1 MKLSPIPV
9 TMMAG
14 LFSRPCLSFAP
25 AMLSSATRRHV
36 TSSTKLFADAATAS
50 STEGTKAA
58 AAPAKKK
65 IRTRRILSG
74 VQPTGSLHLGN
85 YLGAIKQWV
94 EFQDTGRFAEAES
107 LEGEEFKDDPNVEIV
122 NENFFCVVDLH
133 AITVPQDPSELE
145 ESTLASAA
153 LYIAAGIDPTKS
165 KVFVQSHV
173 SAHAELAWLLNCAT
187 PMNWLER
194 MIQFK
199 DKAKKA
205 GTESV
210 GVGLF
215 TYPILMAA
223 DILLYQAD
231 RVPVGEDQRQHLE
244 LARDIVRRFNGE
256 YCKGNPY
263 KKRCKKAGIPSFPA
277 FTEPEAMIVKAGGAR
292 VMSLADGTNK
302 MSKSDPADGSR
313 INVLDPPKVIRDKIK
328 RCKTDS
334 LPGVEWDNPDR
345 PESTNLLNIY
355 LAVQPGRTKDDILE
369 EVKDMKWGD
378 FKPVLAEAVVAHLEP
393 IQKKYAEVRADEEYL
408 RSVLKEGAD
417 AADEIAQRTLK
428 SAKVAMGFSVPK

>member
-1 MKLSPIPV
+1 MILAI
-9 TMMAG
+9 AG
-14 LFSRPCLSFAP
+14 LSSRPCRSFAP
-25 AMLSSATRRHV
+25 TLIRSYTTTTTS
-36 TSSTKLFADAATAS
+36 TSSRLFSTTA
-50 STEGTKAA
+50 EVDEKQA
-58 AAPAKKK
+58 AAPSPKKV
-65 IRTRRILSG
+65 RTRRILSG

-94 EFQDTGRFAEAES
+94 EFQNTGKFADAEDLDGKS
-107 LEGEEFKDDPNVEIV
+107 FDDNDKKKDENVEYV

-153 LYIAAGIDPTKS
+153 LYIAAGIDPEKS
-165 KVFVQSHV
+165 KIFVQSHV
-173 SAHAELAWLLNCAT
+173 PAHSELAWLLNCAT

-215 TYPILMAA
+215 TYPVLMAA

-244 LARDIVRRFNGE
+244 LARDIVRRFNSE

-263 KKRCKKAGIPSFPA
+263 KKRCKKAGLPSYPV

-292 VMSLADGTNK
+292 VMSLTDGTSK

-328 RCKTDS
+328 RCKTDA
-334 LPGVEWDNPDR
+334 LPGVEWDNPER

-355 LAVQPGRTKDDILE
+355 AAVQPGRSREDILE
-369 EVKDMKWGD
+369 EVKDMKWGE
-378 FKPVLAEAVVAHLEP
+378 FKPLLAEAVVAHLEP
-393 IQKKYAEVRADEEYL
+393 IQKRYAEVRADEEYL
-408 RSVLKEGAD
+408 RKVLKDGAD
-417 AADEIAQRTLK
+417 AADEIASRTLK
-428 SAKVAMGFSVPK
+428 GAKVAMGFSVPK